1 MLGKKV
7 NILLLTLLTLL
18 STATFAAVHT
28 QYSTTVCSNQPYLF
42 GCDTYTAKGA
52 PSNTLGDSTV
62 TVNLTFGSQQA
73 TAYTATIEP
82 GQKYLFGCKQLTA
95 DGDVWSNTLQQL
107 ACGCDSTVTV
117 TLQVQAPAPVPMKVV
132 VGYDATIET
141 GETYLFGCQK
151 LTAAGEYK
159 DTLHLAGKDSITVL
173 TLSVGTPAPTEV
185 VVGYDASI
193 ETGETYLFGCQKLTA
208 AGEYKDTLHLAGKDS
223 ITVLTLSVV
232 TPAPTEVMVQYDTE
246 IEVGETYLLGCKT
259 YQFADAGP
267 QTLKDTLHLAGKDS
281 IVIVNL
287 TVAGGGAAAAD
298 TTVAY
303 TATIEQGE
311 TYLFG
316 CQKLTVAGEYKDT
329 LARVNLI
336 GDSITVLTLQ
346 IAAPVA
352 QDTAVAYTTEIMP
365 GETYLFGCKTYN
377 AAGTYA
383 DTLPRIGV
391 LGDSIIN
398 LTLTIGCTNDTVYMT
413 NPVIACGMYH
423 WAIDDQDYVNSGT
436 YYYDNGPITPG
447 STCHEYYELKL
458 TILEPAHGTDAVEG
472 CDSVIF
478 KGVKYTASTT
488 VNDTLV
494 GLAANGCD
502 SIVTV
507 TITVNQHATGTDA
520 VEGCESVIFK
530 GVTYTADAVVYD
542 TIAGGAANGCD
553 SIVAV
558 TITVKHH
565 AEGVDAIDGCE
576 SVTFKGVTYTADALV
591 YDTIVGGA
599 ANGCD
604 SIVAVTI
611 TIKHHA
617 EGVDALEGCDSVIF
631 KGVKYTADALVYD
644 TIVGGAANGCDSI
657 VAVTITVKHSTAS
670 EETAEACDSYE
681 WHSNTYT
688 ASGDYT
694 YTTTNAAGCDSVVTL
709 HLTIHNSVAT
719 TEEAGEVCN
728 AFYWAFADTLITNTG
743 SYKHTEQTIHGC
755 DSTVT
760 LNVTINTPYVDTLEV
775 RGYYGDRIIMIN
787 RNQINSIPGWNQAL
801 DSIDNGEGYVKWFKM
816 QGATPDPETDPQVA
830 TGYFYTLETG
840 DPLPAGM
847 YYATVEIPAS
857 DAAKC
862 GAIGTTEIYTVAGAA
877 PAPALM
883 PSLARPGEDIRVVNL
898 DPKVETVIR
907 VYTADGMLQQ
917 TFNVSDAES
926 YTIQAGYNH
935 GFYLVELVSDN
946 MKSTLRYIVK

>member
-1 MLGKKV
+1 M
-7 NILLLTLLTLL
+7 
-18 STATFAAVHT
+18 
-28 QYSTTVCSNQPYLF
+28 
-42 GCDTYTAKGA
+42 
-52 PSNTLGDSTV
+52 
-62 TVNLTFGSQQA
+62 
-73 TAYTATIEP
+73 
-82 GQKYLFGCKQLTA
+82 
-95 DGDVWSNTLQQL
+95 
-107 ACGCDSTVTV
+107 
-117 TLQVQAPAPVPMKVV
+117 
-132 VGYDATIET
+132 
-141 GETYLFGCQK
+141 
-151 LTAAGEYK
+151 
-159 DTLHLAGKDSITVL
+159 
-173 TLSVGTPAPTEV
+173 
-185 VVGYDASI
+185 
-193 ETGETYLFGCQKLTA
+193 
-208 AGEYKDTLHLAGKDS
+208 
-223 ITVLTLSVV
+223 
-232 TPAPTEVMVQYDTE
+232 
-246 IEVGETYLLGCKT
+246 
-259 YQFADAGP
+259 
-267 QTLKDTLHLAGKDS
+267 
-281 IVIVNL
+281 
-287 TVAGGGAAAAD
+287 
-298 TTVAY
+298 
-303 TATIEQGE
+303 
-311 TYLFG
+311 
-316 CQKLTVAGEYKDT
+316 
-329 LARVNLI
+329 
-336 GDSITVLTLQ
+336 
-346 IAAPVA
+346 
-352 QDTAVAYTTEIMP
+352 
-365 GETYLFGCKTYN
+365 
-377 AAGTYA
+377 
-383 DTLPRIGV
+383 
-391 LGDSIIN
+391 
-398 LTLTIGCTNDTVYMT
+398 
-413 NPVIACGMYH
+413 
-423 WAIDDQDYVNSGT
+423 
-436 YYYDNGPITPG
+436 
-447 STCHEYYELKL
+447 
-458 TILEPAHGTDAVEG
+458 
-472 CDSVIF
+472 
-478 KGVKYTASTT
+478 
-488 VNDTLV
+488 
-494 GLAANGCD
+494 
-502 SIVTV
+502 
-507 TITVNQHATGTDA
+507 
-520 VEGCESVIFK
+520 
-530 GVTYTADAVVYD
+530 
-542 TIAGGAANGCD
+542 
-553 SIVAV
+553 
-558 TITVKHH
+558 
-565 AEGVDAIDGCE
+565 
-576 SVTFKGVTYTADALV
+576 V

-617 EGVDALEGCDSVIF
+617 EGVDEVVGCDSVIF

-644 TIVGGAANGCDSI
+644 TIVGGAANLCDSI

-670 EETAEACDSYE
+670 EETVETCDSYE

-694 YTTTNAAGCDSVVTL
+694 YTTTNAVGCDSVVTL

-787 RNQINSIPGWNQAL
+787 RNQINSIPGWTAAL

-816 QGATPDPETDPQVA
+816 QGATPDPTTDPQVA

-840 DPLPAGM
+840 DPLPAGT

>member
-1 MLGKKV
+1 MPV
-7 NILLLTLLTLL
+7 
-18 STATFAAVHT
+18 
-28 QYSTTVCSNQPYLF
+28 Q
-42 GCDTYTAKGA
+42 
-52 PSNTLGDSTV
+52 
-62 TVNLTFGSQQA
+62 
-73 TAYTATIEP
+73 
-82 GQKYLFGCKQLTA
+82 
-95 DGDVWSNTLQQL
+95 DV
-107 ACGCDSTVTV
+107 
-117 TLQVQAPAPVPMKVV
+117 
-132 VGYDATIET
+132 
-141 GETYLFGCQK
+141 
-151 LTAAGEYK
+151 
-159 DTLHLAGKDSITVL
+159 
-173 TLSVGTPAPTEV
+173 
-185 VVGYDASI
+185 
-193 ETGETYLFGCQKLTA
+193 
-208 AGEYKDTLHLAGKDS
+208 
-223 ITVLTLSVV
+223 
-232 TPAPTEVMVQYDTE
+232 
-246 IEVGETYLLGCKT
+246 
-259 YQFADAGP
+259 
-267 QTLKDTLHLAGKDS
+267 
-281 IVIVNL
+281 
-287 TVAGGGAAAAD
+287 
-298 TTVAY
+298 TVAY
-303 TATIEQGE
+303 TANIYDGE

-316 CQKLTVAGEYKDT
+316 CQKLTVAGPYTET
-329 LARVNLI
+329 FQRVGG
-336 GDSITVLTLQ
+336 GDSIVNLTLNVN
-346 IAAPVA
+346 AVPV
-352 QDTAVAYTTEIMP
+352 QDVTVAYTANIYDGETYLFGCQKLTVAGPYTETFQRVGGGDSIVNLTLNVNAVPVQKITVEYNTEIEVDQTYLFGCKTYKFTETGPQTLKDSVQAVNGGDSIIIVHLTVSAGGGGQMDTIVGYTASIMP
-365 GETYLFGCKTYN
+365 GEIYLFGCKTYN

-458 TILEPAHGTDAVEG
+458 TILEPAHGVDEVVG

-502 SIVTV
+502 SIVMV

-520 VEGCESVIFK
+520 IDGCESVIFK

-542 TIAGGAANGCD
+542 TIVGGAANGCD

-617 EGVDALEGCDSVIF
+617 EGVDEVVGCDSVIF

-644 TIVGGAANGCDSI
+644 TIVGGAANLCDSI

-670 EETAEACDSYE
+670 EETAEACDSYV
-681 WHSNTYT
+681 WNSNTYT

-694 YTTTNAAGCDSVVTL
+694 YTTTNAVGCDSVVTL

-743 SYKHTEQTIHGC
+743 SYKHTEQTIYGC

-787 RNQINSIPGWNQAL
+787 RNQINSIPGWTAAL

-816 QGATPDPETDPQVA
+816 QGATPDPTTDPQVA
-830 TGYFYTLETG
+830 VGYFYTLETG

-862 GAIGTTEIYTVAGAA
+862 GAMGTTEIYTVAGAA

>member
-28 QYSTTVCSNQPYLF
+28 QYSATVCSNQPYLF
-42 GCDTYTAKGA
+42 GCDTYTANGA

-117 TLQVQAPAPVPMKVV
+117 TLQVQAPAPTKVV
-132 VGYDATIET
+132 VGYDAT
-141 GETYLFGCQK
+141 
-151 LTAAGEYK
+151 
-159 DTLHLAGKDSITVL
+159 
-173 TLSVGTPAPTEV
+173 
-185 VVGYDASI
+185 I

-287 TVAGGGAAAAD
+287 TVSGGGAAAAD

-436 YYYDNGPITPG
+436 YYYDNGPIPG
-447 STCHEYYELKL
+447 SSCHEIYELKL
-458 TILEPAHGTDAVEG
+458 TILEPAHGVDEVVG

-488 VNDTLV
+488 VKDTLV

-530 GVTYTADAVVYD
+530 GVTYTADALVYD
-542 TIAGGAANGCD
+542 TIAGGAA
-553 SIVAV
+553 
-558 TITVKHH
+558 
-565 AEGVDAIDGCE
+565 
-576 SVTFKGVTYTADALV
+576 TA
-591 YDTIVGGA
+591 
-599 ANGCD
+599 
-604 SIVAVTI
+604 
-611 TIKHHA
+611 
-617 EGVDALEGCDSVIF
+617 
-631 KGVKYTADALVYD
+631 
-644 TIVGGAANGCDSI
+644 
-657 VAVTITVKHSTAS
+657 
-670 EETAEACDSYE
+670 
-681 WHSNTYT
+681 
-688 ASGDYT
+688 
-694 YTTTNAAGCDSVVTL
+694 
-709 HLTIHNSVAT
+709 AT
-719 TEEAGEVCN
+719 R
-728 AFYWAFADTLITNTG
+728 L
-743 SYKHTEQTIHGC
+743 
-755 DSTVT
+755 
-760 LNVTINTPYVDTLEV
+760 
-775 RGYYGDRIIMIN
+775 
-787 RNQINSIPGWNQAL
+787 
-801 DSIDNGEGYVKWFKM
+801 
-816 QGATPDPETDPQVA
+816 
-830 TGYFYTLETG
+830 
-840 DPLPAGM
+840 
-847 YYATVEIPAS
+847 
-857 DAAKC
+857 
-862 GAIGTTEIYTVAGAA
+862 
-877 PAPALM
+877 
-883 PSLARPGEDIRVVNL
+883 
-898 DPKVETVIR
+898 
-907 VYTADGMLQQ
+907 
-917 TFNVSDAES
+917 
-926 YTIQAGYNH
+926 
-935 GFYLVELVSDN
+935 
-946 MKSTLRYIVK
+946 